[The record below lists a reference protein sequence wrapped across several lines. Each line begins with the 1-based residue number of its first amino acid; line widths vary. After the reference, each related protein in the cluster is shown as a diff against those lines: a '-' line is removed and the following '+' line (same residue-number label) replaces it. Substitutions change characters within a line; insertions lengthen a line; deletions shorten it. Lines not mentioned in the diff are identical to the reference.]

1 MIDISNI
8 VIDTVANAI
17 WTTEGFSDVE
27 VTSDYNPTPETFPTV
42 FIYEASNAAYTNS
55 FDDSLT
61 NNHVNVMYVADV
73 FALDLATAQTLRDI
87 CDTAMQNMKFTRNF
101 SQPTF
106 NVDRTIKRFTSR
118 YTAVVGAPITVNN
131 KTVYQIYR
139 S

>member
-8 VIDTVANAI
+8 VINTVANAV
-17 WTTEGFSDVE
+17 WNTTGYSGVD
-27 VTSDYNPTPETFPTV
+27 VTSDYNPTPETFPCV
-42 FIYEASNAAYTNS
+42 FIYEASNTAYENS
-55 FDDSLT
+55 FDDALT
-61 NNHVNVMYVADV
+61 NHHVNVMYVIDV
-73 FALDLATAQTLRDI
+73 FALDLPTATALRDI

-118 YTAVVGAPITVNN
+118 YTAVVGEPITSGN
-131 KTVYQIYR
+131 KTIYQMYR